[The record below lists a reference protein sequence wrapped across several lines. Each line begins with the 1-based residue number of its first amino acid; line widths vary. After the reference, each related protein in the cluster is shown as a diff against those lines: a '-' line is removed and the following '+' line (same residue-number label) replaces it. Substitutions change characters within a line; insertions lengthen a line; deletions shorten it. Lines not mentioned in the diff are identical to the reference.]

1 MEITGRSAIVTG
13 GASGLGEA
21 TARSLAGLGA
31 YVVVV
36 DRQEDLGKQ
45 VASDIDGVFVAAD
58 VTSEDQVADAVS
70 QATRLAPLR
79 AIVNC
84 AGVGRAA
91 RTLAKDN
98 SALPLKNFELPVRVN
113 LIGSFNCARLA
124 AAAMA
129 AAEPDSDGQRG
140 VIINTASVAAYDGQI
155 GQVAYAAS
163 KGGIVGMTLPM
174 ARDLA
179 RVGIRVNTIA
189 PGLIDT
195 PIYGE
200 GREAEEFKTKLG
212 QSVVFPKRL
221 GFPHEFASLAL
232 ELITN
237 NYLNGE
243 VVRLDGGIRLP
254 PR

>member
-31 YVVVV
+31 HVVVV
-36 DRQEDLGKQ
+36 DRQENLGKQ

-70 QATRLAPLR
+70 QATYLAPLR
-79 AIVNC
+79 AVVNC

-98 SALPLKNFELPVRVN
+98 SALSLKNFELPVRVN

-129 AAEPDSDGQRG
+129 AAEPDTDGQRG
-140 VIINTASVAAYDGQI
+140 VIINTASVAAFDGQI

-179 RVGIRVNTIA
+179 TVGIRVNTIA

-195 PIYGE
+195 PIYGD
-200 GREAEEFKTKLG
+200 GREAEEFKAKLG

-221 GFPHEFASLAL
+221 GFPHEFASLAI